1 MEQAKGYLAILA
13 ASILWGTM
21 GVFGKVAFSYGI
33 DPVTLTALR
42 ILISSSTMLIF
53 LALFKRQLVRIE
65 KKDVPQLIL
74 FGLLA
79 VALQRVAYFYAV
91 DLTTATIA
99 AVMFYTYPVFV
110 TVHASMFQK
119 ERITSSVVL
128 AIILAFIGVV
138 LVVRAYEAS
147 WLSTNTLGLAFG
159 MLTSSLFALYFLMAR
174 RMRNSYTNWTLLL
187 YGDGIGAI
195 AISPALIFS
204 SSQIISYPPDLWYLI
219 LTIALLPSL
228 TAYLLF
234 SYGLKYVE
242 SSKGSVLSVIEPL
255 SAAAFSTTIL
265 GERFELLQLAGV
277 ALAIVGVLLLF
288 YKPRVKSRV

>member
-1 MEQAKGYLAILA
+1 MEQTRGYLAILV

-21 GVFGKVAFSYGI
+21 GIFGKLAFAYGI

-42 ILISSSTMLIF
+42 ILISSSAILVF
-53 LALFKRQLVRIE
+53 LTLYNRKLLKIE
-65 KKDVPQLIL
+65 KKDIPLLIV

-79 VALQRVAYFYAV
+79 VALQRVAYFYTV

-99 AVMFYTYPVFV
+99 AVMFYTYPIFI
-110 TVHASMFQK
+110 TAHASFFQK
-119 ERITSSVVL
+119 EKVTSSVIF
-128 AIILAFIGVV
+128 AIVLAFIGVA

-147 WLSTNTLGLAFG
+147 WLSTNTLGVAFG
-159 MLTSSLFALYFLMAR
+159 MLTSSLFALYFLMAK
-174 RMRNSYTNWTLLL
+174 RMRNTYTNWTLLL

-195 AISPALIFS
+195 AISPALVLS
-204 SSQIISYPPDLWYLI
+204 SSQIISYPPGLWYLI
-219 LTIALLPSL
+219 LTISLVPSV

-242 SSKGSVLSVIEPL
+242 SSKGSILSVIEPL

-277 ALAIVGVLLLF
+277 ALAIVGILLLF
-288 YKPRVKSRV
+288 YKPRLNSRT